1 MTEVFVGTSGWM
13 YDWNRGGSFTWY
25 VENSKLNAVELN
37 ASFYRFPYPSQV
49 LGWARR
55 SRGLRWSVKVHR
67 SITHMRKLS
76 EKAVE
81 TWRKFSKLFNPL
93 DEHID
98 FYLFQMPPNFSAT
111 DANLDRV
118 SNFIKMT
125 NLGRRFAIEFRH
137 PTWFKP
143 ELSEFISNLGAV
155 YVSVDS
161 PITTWISS
169 SNGIIY
175 LRMHGRAEWYAHDYS
190 RLELEKIVEE
200 MTAYQ
205 PMKIY
210 VFFNN
215 DHWMLENAR
224 LMLKIMRGRFLK

>member
-1 MTEVFVGTSGWM
+1 
-13 YDWNRGGSFTWY
+13 
-25 VENSKLNAVELN
+25 
-37 ASFYRFPYPSQV
+37 
-49 LGWARR
+49 
-55 SRGLRWSVKVHR
+55 
-67 SITHMRKLS
+67 MRKLS

-125 NLGRRFAIEFRH
+125 NLRRRFAIEFRH
-137 PTWFKP
+137 LSWFKP

-161 PITTWISS
+161 PIITWISS

-224 LMLKIMRGRFLK
+224 LMLEIMRGRFLK

>member
-55 SRGLRWSVKVHR
+55 SRRLRWSVKVHR

-81 TWRKFSKLFNPL
+81 IWRKFGKLFNPL

-137 PTWFKP
+137 LSWFKP

-161 PITTWISS
+161 PIITWISS

-175 LRMHGRAEWYAHDYS
+175 LRMHGKTEWYAHDYS
-190 RLELEKIVEE
+190 KLELEKIVEE

-224 LMLKIMRGRFLK
+224 LMLEIMRRRLK